1 MFVETRKPMAIFIN
15 TISLNPLELIVRAIN
30 EKGNENIHL
39 KISIKWESN
48 YLIINYITHRLLSR
62 PSVNRGLGNKGKVN
76 GELNNL
82 TSQYFIQ
89 LCLTYN

>member
-39 KISIKWESN
+39 KISIK
-48 YLIINYITHRLLSR
+48 
-62 PSVNRGLGNKGKVN
+62 
-76 GELNNL
+76 
-82 TSQYFIQ
+82 
-89 LCLTYN
+89 